1 MYFKEKLMKVRE
13 RLSKIFCLR
22 IPLDPHGMSRGCAG
36 KTTRLCK

>member
-22 IPLDPHGMSRGCAG
+22 IPLDPHGRFALIHSFVRVRG
-36 KTTRLCK
+36 